1 MENMPFIT
9 ILISIMIIVDNV
21 DSFHHYHRQQTCSR
35 TRYRTLDGSCN
46 NLQHPTWG
54 RAKTTERRL
63 KDANGRPME
72 AYEDGRGVPR
82 GYPHHL
88 PDARLVSNLISDS
101 ALGPDDQFDNIR
113 SGEVMGFGQIL
124 AHDLIETQIPSGF
137 DCCKKRDSHYG
148 SIHACFPLHIPRGDR
163 RFTPGCNSFRR
174 STAVL
179 GHRREQRNLVTS
191 YIDASFLYGSSKELN
206 KKLRKPNSFLMLVDT
221 YNLLPTVHGGGGCQM
236 FQKTDRCPITG
247 DERSAEAPQLSL
259 NHLLFVRQHNRVA
272 IRLHNVNPHWNNEKV
287 FQETRRIII
296 AQLQH
301 IVYNHYL
308 PLIVGNSTMARLE
321 LLSKRPGFDDVYD
334 SKVDASIVNSFGAAA
349 WRFGHSLIMP
359 DISELEK
366 DFKTIKLHT
375 LENNL
380 ESPHL
385 WQQQGGRTVKGITRW
400 LAAKPA
406 QKIDNFLIDGLRN
419 KLFFLSQ
426 PPGFDLF
433 SLNIQR
439 GRDQGVPAY
448 NDWREFCNLKRFASF
463 YEFGEFASRLARIY
477 RSVND
482 VDLYIGALLEKGE
495 NGGVGPTFACI
506 IGIQFHRLKVGDRFW
521 YESSDRTSGLTEEQI
536 YAIKYSTLFSKLWC
550 NNFEHKRIQ
559 RDIFR
564 LPSRTNRLCSC
575 EDLPELDLDLWR
587 EERDKK

>member
-1 MENMPFIT
+1 MEIMAFIT
-9 ILISIMIIVDNV
+9 FIISLMIIVDNV
-21 DSFHHYHRQQTCSR
+21 DSSHGGWRKQTCPR
-35 TRYRTLDGSCN
+35 TKYRTLDGSCN
-46 NLQHPTWG
+46 NLQNPSWG
-54 RAKTTERRL
+54 KAKTTERRL
-63 KDANGRPME
+63 EDASGRPME
-72 AYEDGRGVPR
+72 AYEDGRSIPR

-124 AHDLIETQIPSGF
+124 AHDLIETQLPSVYNPAS
-137 DCCKKRDSHYG
+137 RY
-148 SIHACFPLHIPRGDR
+148 IFPKEI
-163 RFTPGCNSFRR
+163 
-174 STAVL
+174 AVL
-179 GHRREQRNLVTS
+179 HLVVTALEDQQLYWDVCRREQRNLVTS

-206 KKLRKPNSFLMLVDT
+206 KKTEAAKQL
-221 YNLLPTVHGGGGCQM
+221 YNLLPTVHGGSGCQM
-236 FQKTDRCPITG
+236 FQKTDRCPIAG

-308 PLIVGNSTMARLE
+308 PLIIGPSAMARYE
-321 LLSKRPGFDDVYD
+321 LLSTRPGFDDVYD
-334 SKVDASIVNSFGAAA
+334 SEVDASIVNSFGAAA

-359 DISELEK
+359 DISELES
-366 DFKTIKLHT
+366 DFKTVKLHT

-385 WQQQGGRTVKGITRW
+385 WQANGGRSVKGITRW

-419 KLFFLSQ
+419 KLFFISQ

-463 YEFGEFASRLARIY
+463 YEFGEFASRLSRLY
-477 RSVND
+477 RSVDD

-506 IGIQFHRLKVGDRFW
+506 IGIQYHRLKVGDRFW
-521 YESSDRTSGLTEEQI
+521 YESSDRISGLSEEQI

-550 NNFEHKRIQ
+550 NNFEHVKIQ
-559 RDIFR
+559 RDIFQ
-564 LPSRTNRLCSC
+564 LPSRANPLTTC
-575 EDLPELDLDLWR
+575 EGLPELDLDLWR
-587 EERDKK
+587 EEKAKK